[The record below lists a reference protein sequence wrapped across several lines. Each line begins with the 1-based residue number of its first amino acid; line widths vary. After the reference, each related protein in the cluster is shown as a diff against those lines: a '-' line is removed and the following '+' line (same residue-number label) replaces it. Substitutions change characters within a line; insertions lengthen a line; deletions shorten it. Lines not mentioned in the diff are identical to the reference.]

1 MSVFI
6 RASLILLLTVMA
18 AQPSF
23 AQSKK
28 EMVAQDQLMMQRLER
43 LEGRMLTGDPAAERL
58 MQRMDALEENMRTLT
73 GEVERLRFERDQ
85 LQGEIQGMSSKLSG
99 LEGLA
104 ALASRMQTH
113 LDAVDL
119 IAREQASRPAQS
131 FASPYSESVT
141 GEPYFAPAPLTGSNG
156 QPNAVSPAPTFGEQ
170 VIAAQRFNQGGSQA
184 SSQPSALVSDVAD
197 LPALGKTRLSEG
209 DFAGAQTAFKQYLE
223 AKPDAA
229 DAGEVSFWLGESFFV
244 RGGYAD
250 AADAYISSMRKA
262 PKGAMAPRAM
272 VGLAATMREL
282 GKKTEAC
289 NALGSLTSQ
298 YPNASADVRE
308 KARLESTRTG
318 C

>member
-1 MSVFI
+1 MSVMS
-6 RASLILLLTVMA
+6 RLVVSSALTLLVASPAM
-18 AQPSF
+18 

-28 EMVAQDQLMMQRLER
+28 EMVAQDQLMMQKIER
-43 LEGRMLTGDPAAERL
+43 LEGRLLTGDPAAERL
-58 MQRMDALEENMRTLT
+58 MQRMDALEESMRTLT

-85 LQGEIQGMSSKLSG
+85 LRAEVQGMSSNISG

-119 IAREQASRPAQS
+119 VAREQASATPQS
-131 FASPYSESVT
+131 FSSPYSTTVT
-141 GEPYFAPAPLTGSNG
+141 GEPYFAPAPSTTTS
-156 QPNAVSPAPTFGEQ
+156 QPNAVSPAPSFGEQ
-170 VIAAQRFNQGGSQA
+170 VIAAQQFNQTNN
-184 SSQPSALVSDVAD
+184 VDD
-197 LPALGKTRLSEG
+197 LPELGKTRLAEG
-209 DFAGAQTAFKQYLE
+209 DFSGAQTAFKQYLDIN
-223 AKPDAA
+223 PDAPNS
-229 DAGEVSFWLGESFFV
+229 GEVSFWLGESYFV

-250 AADAYISSMRKA
+250 AADAYISSMRSD
-262 PKGAMAPRAM
+262 PQGAMAPKAM

-308 KARLESTRTG
+308 KARIESARTG

>member
-1 MSVFI
+1 MSVFF
-6 RASLILLLTVMA
+6 RSSLVLLLALLVV
-18 AQPSF
+18 QPAF

-28 EMVAQDQLMMQRLER
+28 EMVAQDQLMMQRIER

-85 LQGEIQGMSSKLSG
+85 LRAEIQGMSSNISG

-119 IAREQASRPAQS
+119 IAQEQAPRAAQS
-131 FASPYSESVT
+131 IGSPYSTTVPSD
-141 GEPYFAPAPLTGSNG
+141 PYFAPADPSDFSN
-156 QPNAVSPAPTFGEQ
+156 QPNAVSPAPSFGEQ
-170 VIAAQRFNQGGSQA
+170 VIAAQQYNQGNN
-184 SSQPSALVSDVAD
+184 VDD
-197 LPALGKTRLSEG
+197 LPELGKTKLAEG
-209 DFAGAQTAFKQYLE
+209 DFSGAQTAFRQYLDIN
-223 AKPDAA
+223 PDAP
-229 DAGEVSFWLGESFFV
+229 DSGEVSFWLGESYFV

-250 AADAYISSMRKA
+250 AADAYISSMRKDPQGALA
-262 PKGAMAPRAM
+262 PKAM

-282 GKKTEAC
+282 GNKTEAC

-298 YPNASADVRE
+298 YPNASAEVRE
-308 KARLESTRTG
+308 KARLESARTG